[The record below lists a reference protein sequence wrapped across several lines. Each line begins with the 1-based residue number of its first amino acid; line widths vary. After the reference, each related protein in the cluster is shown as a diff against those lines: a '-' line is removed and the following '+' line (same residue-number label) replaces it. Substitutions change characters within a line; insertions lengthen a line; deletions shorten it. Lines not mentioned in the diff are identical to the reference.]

1 MTAVAVVSPTIA
13 INETSRAMECFN
25 SNYELLFRDF
35 KGQLVEQYRQMRELY
50 MNEYQENY
58 DQNTSRTEDR
68 ISDAKQSIEDK
79 ESHIRTLE
87 KNKGN

>member
-1 MTAVAVVSPTIA
+1 M
-13 INETSRAMECFN
+13 
-25 SNYELLFRDF
+25 RD
-35 KGQLVEQYRQMRELY
+35 LY

-68 ISDAKQSIEDK
+68 ISDAKQSIDDK

-87 KNKGN
+87 KNQAN